1 MNDSLKTKAISK
13 SGLLLKNIL
22 DISNVGQRECAENM
36 DEHDQYL
43 RNYIYTDKNRY
54 NHIQASHLK
63 YNIYERIMLPID
75 GKLITL
81 TRKKIQE
88 DLWLRV

>member
-1 MNDSLKTKAISK
+1 MRGGSK
-13 SGLLLKNIL
+13 SQFDVNIVLLTEKF
-22 DISNVGQRECAENM
+22 DDYKQ
-36 DEHDQYL
+36 
-43 RNYIYTDKNRY
+43 NYIYTDKNRY